1 MFAAM
6 GIATGLGDLSQG
18 PPPVPVT
25 PNTVP
30 AILMTVVAS
39 VTFEIAPITH
49 HNETTVLAWRREHW
63 VQQRQPAPPPRRV
76 RH

>member
-6 GIATGLGDLSQG
+6 GIATGLGDLLQG

-25 PNTVP
+25 PNLAP

-39 VTFEIAPITH
+39 VAFEVAPITH
-49 HNETTVLAWRREHW
+49 HYEMTVLAWRREHW
-63 VQQRQPAPPPRRV
+63 VQQRQPAPPLRV